1 MMCCI
6 ILHNMIIDDEQGQ
19 DLEPV
24 FDQGISGGGL
34 RRDLTFH
41 DLNVGT
47 RELENL
53 HTHYAL
59 RNDIMDH
66 LWRLKG
72 DGRI

>member
-1 MMCCI
+1 MSKVRTWSQFLI
-6 ILHNMIIDDEQGQ
+6 REFQ
-19 DLEPV
+19 
-24 FDQGISGGGL
+24 GGGL
-34 RRDLTFH
+34 RRDLTFC

-66 LWRLKG
+66 LWQIKG